1 LANRL
6 YPLARQSFA
15 EAEIDWTSNDIKVAA
30 VTSGYTYSAAH
41 QFVSDLGANIVAR
54 SANIGGK
61 TDASGV
67 LKGDAAL
74 FALLTGSTVAY
85 LVIFQDT
92 GVDATSRL
100 LYYIDTATNLP
111 TIPNGIDVTIQPDPT
126 TGYFQV

>member
-1 LANRL
+1 MANRL

-15 EAEIDWTSNDIKVAA
+15 EAQIDWTSNDIKIAA
-30 VTSGYTYSAAH
+30 LTAAYVYDATD
-41 QFVSDLGANIVAR
+41 QFVTDLGATIVGR
-54 SANIGGK
+54 SANLSGK
-61 TDASGV
+61 TDVSGI

-74 FALLTGSTVAY
+74 FALLTGSTVMY

-92 GVDATSRL
+92 GSDATSRL

-111 TIPNGIDVTIQPDPT
+111 TIPNGIDVTVQADPT